1 MQGHKPGM
9 KKNTEDEFVFLPLG
23 GSGEIGM
30 NLNAYG
36 YGPADDRT
44 WIIMDIGV
52 TFGDAATPGIDVI
65 MPDPTYLESE
75 NVIGIVLTHAHEDHI
90 GAIGHLWRRLKA
102 PVYCTP
108 FTAYLVKDKLRE
120 AGLIDDVD
128 LNIVPMKGAFDLG
141 PFHLRLVTLTH
152 SIPEPNGVVIE
163 TPLGVVMHTGDWK
176 IDPDPLVGEATDAA
190 ALTEIGH
197 RGVLAMVCDST
208 NALVEGT
215 AGSEADVRKELI
227 KLVGE
232 LSGKVVVACFASNV
246 ARVSSVIEAARAAG
260 RHVCFVGRSM
270 KRIVAA
276 AQSVGILKEDAIF
289 VGEEEAAHL
298 PDDYVLYLATGS
310 QGEARAA
317 LAKIAHGAHPAVKL
331 SSGDTVIFSSRVIPG
346 NEIPIKDVQNHLVER
361 GVKVITDRD
370 RDIHVSGHP
379 CKDELRQMYQWV
391 RPKIAIPVH
400 GEARHLKEH
409 AALAK
414 SLQVEQTIVPRNGD
428 MIRLAPGAAEI
439 IDETPNGR
447 LHLDGSRLVQA
458 DDSALRERRKI
469 AVVGHIT
476 VTVAVSGKGALV
488 SGPALCVRGLPDLGD
503 ADEGEAI
510 EALEEA
516 ADDAFSALKPVQK
529 QDPNQIEEA
538 LERAVRRQ
546 AERIWGK
553 RPLVDAMVLTV

>member
-1 MQGHKPGM
+1 MSNQS
-9 KKNTEDEFVFLPLG
+9 TDEFVFLPLG

-36 YGPADDRT
+36 YGPADERA

-52 TFGDAATPGIDVI
+52 TFGDAATPGVDVI
-65 MPDPTYLESE
+65 MPDPSYLEGE
-75 NVIGIVLTHAHEDHI
+75 TLLGIVLTHAHEDHI
-90 GAIGHLWRRLKA
+90 GAIGHLWRRLRA
-102 PVYCTP
+102 PIYCTP

-120 AGLIDDVD
+120 AGLGDEVE
-128 LNIVPMKGAFDLG
+128 LNIVPMSGAFDIG

-152 SIPEPNGVVIE
+152 SIPEPNGVVVE

-176 IDPDPLVGEATDAA
+176 IDPDPMVGSPTDSV
-190 ALTEIGH
+190 ALQEIGR

-215 AGSEADVRKELI
+215 SGSEADVRKELI

-246 ARVSSVIEAARAAG
+246 ARLSSVIEAARVAG

-276 AQSVGILKEDAIF
+276 SQSVGLLKDDSLF
-289 VGEEEAAHL
+289 VSEEEAALL
-298 PDDYVLYLATGS
+298 PDNYVLYLATGS
-310 QGEARAA
+310 QGESRAA
-317 LAKIAHGAHPAVKL
+317 LAKIAHGSHPNVKL
-331 SSGDTVIFSSRVIPG
+331 ESGDTVIFSSRVIPG

-361 GVKVITDRD
+361 GVTVITDRD
-370 RDIHVSGHP
+370 RPIHVSGHP

-391 RPKIAIPVH
+391 RPKVSIPVH
-400 GEARHLKEH
+400 GEARHLREH

-414 SLQVEQTIVPRNGD
+414 ELQVEQTVVPRNGD
-428 MIRLAPGAAEI
+428 MIRLAPGPAEI

-447 LHLDGSRLVQA
+447 LHLDGNRLVMA

-469 AVVGHIT
+469 AVVGHIA

-503 ADEGEAI
+503 EDEGAAI

-516 ADDAFSALKPVQK
+516 ADDAFSALKPAQK
-529 QDPNQIEEA
+529 QDPNQVEEA
-538 LERAVRRQ
+538 LARAVRRQ

>member
-1 MQGHKPGM
+1 MTHAS
-9 KKNTEDEFVFLPLG
+9 TDEFVFLPLG

-36 YGPADDRT
+36 YGPADERA
-44 WIIMDIGV
+44 WIVMDIGV

-65 MPDPTYLESE
+65 MPDPSYLEDQT
-75 NVIGIVLTHAHEDHI
+75 ILGIVLTHAHEDHI
-90 GAIGHLWRRLKA
+90 GAIGHLWRRLRA

-120 AGLIDDVD
+120 AGLLDEVEINV
-128 LNIVPMKGAFDLG
+128 VPMKGAFSLG

-176 IDPDPLVGEATDAA
+176 IDPDPLIGSPTDAA
-190 ALTEIGH
+190 ALQEIGQ

-208 NALVEGT
+208 NALVEGA
-215 AGSEADVRKELI
+215 AGSESDVRRELI
-227 KLVGE
+227 KLIGE
-232 LSGKVVVACFASNV
+232 LKGKVVVACFASNV

-276 AQSVGILKEDAIF
+276 AQSVGILKDEGGIF
-289 VGEEEAAHL
+289 VTEEEASAL

-317 LAKIAHGAHPAVKL
+317 LAKIAHGAHPTVKL
-331 SSGDTVIFSSRVIPG
+331 ASGDTVIFSSRVIPG
-346 NEIPIKDVQNHLVER
+346 NEIPIKDVQNHLVEL
-361 GVKVITDRD
+361 GVRVITDRD

-391 RPKIAIPVH
+391 RPKVAIPVH

-414 SLQVEQTIVPRNGD
+414 ELQVEQTIVPRNGD
-428 MIRLAPGAAEI
+428 MIRLAPGPAGI

-447 LHLDGSRLVQA
+447 LHLDGSRLVLA

-469 AVVGHIT
+469 AVVGHIA
-476 VTVAVSGKGALV
+476 VTIAVSGKGALV
-488 SGPALCVRGLPDLGD
+488 SGPALCVRGLPDLGED
-503 ADEGEAI
+503 GEGAAI
-510 EALEEA
+510 EELEEA
-516 ADDAFSALKPVQK
+516 ADDAFSALKQAQK

-538 LERAVRRQ
+538 LERAVRRA

>member
-1 MQGHKPGM
+1 MTDTS
-9 KKNTEDEFVFLPLG
+9 NDEFVFLPLG

-36 YGPADDRT
+36 YGPADARA

-52 TFGDAATPGIDVI
+52 TFGDAATPGVDVI
-65 MPDPTYLESE
+65 MPDPSYLEGE
-75 NVIGIVLTHAHEDHI
+75 TLLGIVLTHAHEDHI
-90 GAIGHLWRRLKA
+90 GAIGHLWRRLRA
-102 PVYCTP
+102 PIYCTP

-120 AGLIDDVD
+120 AGLDGEVE
-128 LNIVPMKGAFDLG
+128 LNIVPMSGAFDIG

-152 SIPEPNGVVIE
+152 SIPEPNGVVVE

-176 IDPDPLVGEATDAA
+176 IDPEPLIGSPTDSEA
-190 ALTEIGH
+190 LQEIGQ
-197 RGVLAMVCDST
+197 RGVLAMICDST

-215 AGSEADVRKELI
+215 SGSEADVRKELV

-232 LSGKVVVACFASNV
+232 LRGKVVVACFASNV
-246 ARVSSVIEAARAAG
+246 ARLSSVIEAARAAG
-260 RHVCFVGRSM
+260 RQVCFVGRSM

-276 AQSVGILKEDAIF
+276 SQSVGLLKDDSLF
-289 VGEEEAAHL
+289 VSEEEAALL

-310 QGEARAA
+310 QGESRAA
-317 LAKIAHGAHPAVKL
+317 LAKIAHGAHPSVKL
-331 SSGDTVIFSSRVIPG
+331 NAGDTVIFSSRVIPG

-361 GVKVITDRD
+361 GVTVITDRD
-370 RDIHVSGHP
+370 RPIHVSGHP

-391 RPKIAIPVH
+391 RPKVSIPVH
-400 GEARHLKEH
+400 GEARHLREH

-414 SLQVEQTIVPRNGD
+414 ELQIEQTVVPRNGD
-428 MIRLAPGAAEI
+428 MIRLAPGPAAI

-447 LHLDGSRLVQA
+447 LHLDGNRLVMA

-469 AVVGHIT
+469 AVVGHVT
-476 VTVAVSGKGALV
+476 VTVAVNGKGVLV

-503 ADEGEAI
+503 EDEGEAI

-529 QDPNQIEEA
+529 QDPNQVEEA

>member
-1 MQGHKPGM
+1 M
-9 KKNTEDEFVFLPLG
+9 KHQTKDEFVFLPLG

-36 YGPADDRT
+36 YGPADDRA

-65 MPDPTYLESE
+65 MPDPSYLEDQ
-75 NVIGIVLTHAHEDHI
+75 NILGIVLTHAHEDHI

-120 AGLIDDVD
+120 AGLIDEVD
-128 LNIVPMKGAFDLG
+128 LNIVPLKGSFDIG

-176 IDPDPLVGEATDAA
+176 IDPDPLIGEPTDAA
-190 ALTEIGH
+190 ALMQIGEN
-197 RGVLAMVCDST
+197 GVLAMVCDST

-215 AGSEADVRKELI
+215 AGSEADVRKELV

-232 LSGKVVVACFASNV
+232 LKGKVVVACFASNV

-276 AQSVGILKEDAIF
+276 AQTVDILKDDGIF
-289 VGEEEAAHL
+289 VSEEEASDL

-317 LAKIAHGAHPAVKL
+317 LAKIAHGAHPTVKL

-346 NEIPIKDVQNHLVER
+346 NEIPIKDVQNHLVEQ

-391 RPKIAIPVH
+391 RPKISIPVH

-414 SLQVEQTIVPRNGD
+414 SLQVEQTFVPRNGA
-428 MIRLAPGAAEI
+428 MIRLAPGPGAI

-447 LHLDGSRLVQA
+447 LHLDGNRLVLA

-503 ADEGEAI
+503 TDEGAAI

-516 ADDAFSALKPVQK
+516 ADEAFSALKPGQK

-538 LERAVRRQ
+538 LERAVRRS